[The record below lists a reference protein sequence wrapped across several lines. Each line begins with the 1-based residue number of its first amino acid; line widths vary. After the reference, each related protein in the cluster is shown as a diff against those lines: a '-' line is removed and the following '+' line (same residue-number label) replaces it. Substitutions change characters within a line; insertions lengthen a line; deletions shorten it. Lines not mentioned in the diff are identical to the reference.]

1 MRVALELQPC
11 CGPRTGIG
19 NYTYELARRLASG
32 PEITYQGNVFNYR
45 GRVDTADAL
54 AGVDMDIRENRSMQ
68 YGVYRRIWRFVP
80 LRYESLFPPADVTH
94 FFNYIV
100 PPRIDGTVIT
110 TIHDMTYLRYPETVN
125 RSNLRR
131 IREGIAYSVERS
143 SLIVTSS
150 QFSKR
155 EIMELLKVPAE
166 RVAVIPAAASISD
179 ACMSEVPVT
188 GPYILYVGAIEP
200 RKNLQRLLKAYEL
213 LKRETGIPHKL
224 VLAGGRGWK
233 CEDIY
238 RAAESIYGSQDV
250 IFLGHVPEAEKNAL
264 YANASV
270 FVFPSLYEGF
280 GIPPLEAMH
289 WGTPVVCS
297 NAASLPEVAG
307 DAACYVDPLSVESIA
322 EGIWRVISDKA
333 YARQLVEAG
342 RIRCRK
348 FDWDASARKLEQV
361 YRSIGEGT
369 I

>member
-11 CGPRTGIG
+11 GGQMTGIG
-19 NYTYELARRLASG
+19 HYTYELVRRLVPS
-32 PEITYQGNVFNYR
+32 ETFQLQGNMFNFA
-45 GRVDTADAL
+45 GRHNNRAL
-54 AGVDMDIRENRSMQ
+54 YNAVPFPVVEDKLMP
-68 YGVYRRIWRFVP
+68 YGVYRRLWQFMPVG
-80 LRYESLFPPADVTH
+80 YEFFFGPADVTH

-100 PPRIDGTVIT
+100 PPRIKGKVIT
-110 TIHDMTYLRYPETVN
+110 TVHDVTYLRYPETVN
-125 RSNLRR
+125 KANLRR

-143 SLIVTSS
+143 RLIVTSS

-213 LKRETGIPHKL
+213 LKREAGIPHKL

-233 CEDIY
+233 CKDIY
-238 RAAESIYGSQDV
+238 RTAESIYGSQDV
-250 IFLGHVPEAEKNAL
+250 LFQGHVPEAEKNAL
-264 YANASV
+264 YANAAA

-289 WGTPVVCS
+289 WGTPVICS
-297 NAASLPEVAG
+297 DAASLPEVAG
-307 DAACYVDPLSVESIA
+307 DAACYVDPFSVESIA
-322 EGIWRVISDKA
+322 EGIWRVLSDKA

-342 RIRCRK
+342 RIRCRQ
-348 FDWDASARKLEQV
+348 FDWDASARKLEQI
-361 YRSIGEGT
+361 YCSISEGS

>member
-32 PEITYQGNVFNYR
+32 PGVTYQGNVFNYR
-45 GRVDTADAL
+45 GQFNTADAL

-68 YGVYRRIWRFVP
+68 YGVYRRIWNVVP
-80 LRYESLFPPADVTH
+80 LRYGKLFPPADVTH

-100 PPRIDGTVIT
+100 PPRIDGTVIM

-125 RSNLRR
+125 KANLRR

-143 SLIVTSS
+143 GLIVTSS
-150 QFSKR
+150 QFSKG
-155 EIMELLKVPAE
+155 EIVELLKVPAE
-166 RVAVIPAAASISD
+166 CVVVIPAAASVAD
-179 ACMSEVPVT
+179 APAANVPIE

-200 RKNLQRLLKAYEL
+200 RKNLQRLLKAFEL
-213 LKRETGIPHKL
+213 LKREAGIPHKL

-238 RAAESIYGSQDV
+238 RTAESISNSQDV
-250 IFLGHVPEAEKNAL
+250 IFLGRVPEAEKNAL
-264 YANASV
+264 YANADV

-280 GIPPLEAMH
+280 GMPPLEAMY

-297 NAASLPEVAG
+297 NAASLLEVAG
-307 DAACYVDPLSVESIA
+307 GAACYVDPLSAESIA
-322 EGIWRVISDKA
+322 EGLHRVLSDRD
-333 YARQLVEAG
+333 YARRLKEAG
-342 RIRCRK
+342 KVRSRQ
-348 FDWDASARKLEQV
+348 FDWETSARKLEQM
-361 YRSIGEGT
+361 YLQLLTR
-369 I
+369 

>member
-11 CGPRTGIG
+11 CVPRTGIG
-19 NYTYELARRLASG
+19 NYTYELARRLVSG
-32 PEITYQGNVFNYR
+32 PDITYQGNIFNYR
-45 GRVDTADAL
+45 GRSDNRDAL

-100 PPRIDGTVIT
+100 PPRIEGAVIT
-110 TIHDMTYLRYPETVN
+110 TIHDLTYLRYPETVN

-143 SLIVTSS
+143 CLIVTSS
-150 QFSKR
+150 QFSKG
-155 EIMELLKVPAE
+155 EIMELLKIPAE
-166 RVAVIPAAASISD
+166 RVAVIPAAASISE

-224 VLAGGRGWK
+224 VLAGGRGWN

-238 RAAESIYGSQDV
+238 RTAESIYGSQDV
-250 IFLGHVPEAEKNAL
+250 VFWGHVPEAEKNAL
-264 YANASV
+264 YANASA

-307 DAACYVDPLSVESIA
+307 DAACYVDPLSVKSIA
-322 EGIWRVISDKA
+322 EGMWRVLSDEA
-333 YARQLVEAG
+333 YAEKLREQG
-342 RIRCRK
+342 RKQTQR
-348 FDWDASARKLEQV
+348 FSWDRSAELLHGIYCSFLR
-361 YRSIGEGT
+361 
-369 I
+369 